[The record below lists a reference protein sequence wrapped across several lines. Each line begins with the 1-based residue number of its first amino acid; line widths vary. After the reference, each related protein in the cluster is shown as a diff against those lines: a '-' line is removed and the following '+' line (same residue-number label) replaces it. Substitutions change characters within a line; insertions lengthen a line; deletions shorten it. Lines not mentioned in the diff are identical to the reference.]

1 MSVDYDFLTEP
12 LTENPDN
19 SKSPDIFQ
27 IKAITKKD
35 NAVVSAGAGS
45 GKTDVLALRYAFLL
59 MTDENIHI
67 KNILALTF
75 TKEAASENAPQEF
88 GKKTESENK

>member
-27 IKAITKKD
+27 IKAITKKIMQLFPL
-35 NAVVSAGAGS
+35 AQ
-45 GKTDVLALRYAFLL
+45 VLEKLMSLL
-59 MTDENIHI
+59 CVM
-67 KNILALTF
+67 LF
-75 TKEAASENAPQEF
+75 TYDR
-88 GKKTESENK
+88 